1 MITSECINC
10 GACEPECP
18 NNAISQGDPVFVIDP
33 VLCTECVGF
42 HDYEACAAV
51 CPVDCCVTDPNNIET
66 EEALIARAR
75 TLHQDVDFG
84 ENFQSRF
91 RKGEAQPA
99 ASAAEVAKATTPAP
113 APAAPAAA
121 STAAAVKPA
130 PPPPAPAAAAK
141 PAPPPPAPAAKVP
154 PPVAAAKPPAPVK
167 KEPAPK
173 KTFPNELP
181 VSFAEVLTQYK
192 AGGTLGRGW
201 LKALILLGQPVLG
214 ALPHGMKKRIEEAV
228 QNPLFTAAGSTGLN
242 ILHNAVLYPVAA
254 IAVAGAI
261 HGPEILGSREINS
274 YVLIGLLVAVV
285 EAVFRLRSGI
295 LGAKPADE
303 MEFPASF
310 YGAPLAL
317 VLGPLL
323 EKHGGL
329 IREVP
334 IPVDGFYSKGFVEKL
349 ERERRYGNVY
359 TMEDR
364 GGAFLLRMEFPRWMP
379 DLGIAARAKLPDELP
394 DYDYDLL
401 LKDDQFII
409 KGRCTDENVRK
420 ISSSVGAFPPEFTT
434 VITLKEKVVG
444 FAHRFENKLLE
455 VFLLKEEQSPWGSA
469 YR

>member
-1 MITSECINC
+1 
-10 GACEPECP
+10 
-18 NNAISQGDPVFVIDP
+18 
-33 VLCTECVGF
+33 
-42 HDYEACAAV
+42 
-51 CPVDCCVTDPNNIET
+51 
-66 EEALIARAR
+66 
-75 TLHQDVDFG
+75 
-84 ENFQSRF
+84 
-91 RKGEAQPA
+91 
-99 ASAAEVAKATTPAP
+99 
-113 APAAPAAA
+113 
-121 STAAAVKPA
+121 
-130 PPPPAPAAAAK
+130 
-141 PAPPPPAPAAKVP
+141 
-154 PPVAAAKPPAPVK
+154 
-167 KEPAPK
+167 
-173 KTFPNELP
+173 
-181 VSFAEVLTQYK
+181 
-192 AGGTLGRGW
+192 
-201 LKALILLGQPVLG
+201 LILLGQPVLG
-214 ALPHGMKKRIEEAV
+214 ALPHDMKKRIEEAV

-444 FAHRFENKLLE
+444 FAHRFENKMLE